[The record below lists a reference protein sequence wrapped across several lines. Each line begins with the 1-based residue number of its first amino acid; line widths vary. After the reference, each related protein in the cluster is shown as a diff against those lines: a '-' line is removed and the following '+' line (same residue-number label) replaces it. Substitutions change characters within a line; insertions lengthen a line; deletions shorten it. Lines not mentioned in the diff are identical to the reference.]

1 MTTIPDVTMI
11 LPPEVITNYTIAG
24 NADIATTK
32 LAQRVLAESIIPLT
46 QARTWDSVAVNLPA
60 AATSDDLGL
69 VSGTFGTNPARITAG
84 DVKALGPTTRR
95 LYLAIPIP
103 ANYEDG
109 QTIQLQIRAK
119 METTV
124 ADVSCTLD
132 AEAYVGADGAV
143 GSDLVTTAAQSMN
156 SLSAAAYTF
165 TINAT
170 GVDPGDLL
178 EVRLSISSN
187 DAATA
192 TAVTPAI
199 YSIALLC
206 DTRG

>member
-1 MTTIPDVTMI
+1 MTTVPNVTMI

-32 LAQRVLAESIIPLT
+32 LAQRVLAESIVPLT

-60 AATSDDLGL
+60 AAASDDLGL
-69 VSGTFGTNPARITAG
+69 VSGTWGTNPARITAG
-84 DVKALGPTTRR
+84 NVRTLGATTRR

-132 AEAYVGADGAV
+132 AEAYVGTDGAV
-143 GSDLVTTAAQSMN
+143 GSDLVTTDAQSMN

>member
-1 MTTIPDVTMI
+1 MTTIPNITMV

-24 NADIATTK
+24 NADIAYSK
-32 LAQRVLAESIIPLT
+32 IAQRVLAESVVPLT
-46 QARTWDSVAVNLPA
+46 QARVWDATQTNLPA
-60 AATSDDLGL
+60 TPASDDLGIIT
-69 VSGTFGTNPARITAG
+69 GTWGTNPVRITAG
-84 DVKALGPTTRR
+84 DVKALGSTTRR

-109 QTIQLQIRAK
+109 QTIQLRIRAK

-124 ADVSCTLD
+124 ADTSCTID
-132 AEAYVGADGAV
+132 AEAYVGSDGSL
-143 GSDLVTTAAQSMN
+143 GSDLVTTPATSMN
-156 SLSAAAYTF
+156 SLSAANYDF

-178 EVRLSISSN
+178 EVRLSIASN

-199 YSIALLC
+199 YSISLLC